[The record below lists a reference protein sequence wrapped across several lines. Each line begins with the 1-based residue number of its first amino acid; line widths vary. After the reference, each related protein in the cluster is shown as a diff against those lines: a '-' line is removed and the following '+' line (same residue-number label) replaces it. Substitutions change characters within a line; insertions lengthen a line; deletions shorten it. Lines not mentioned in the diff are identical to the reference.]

1 MKEFDIRLPTRLT
14 ECKVLIYSLPYYSG
28 LTVIDGFIIDSAVDG
43 YTLQKTF
50 SAQPGLVL
58 ASEVEGTFKLV
69 HEAIQS
75 ELVLDSHMDLEA
87 LYKIIPEPSGIVLL
101 EEPARLFA
109 EGFLRASSG
118 IELESSLLDI
128 QISHS
133 LGRGESGFIINSS
146 VDGTLKVSHLADI
159 QSGFML
165 QSEAEFVPRIL
176 ARPIQGGIVISAAP
190 MRGTLQKMTK
200 GESSIIFSSEADA
213 ILSHSLGRMES
224 GFVIKSNS
232 PSMSKHSFFNGESG
246 FVLDA
251 APLDTKCLNR
261 FTVDNGILLTAE
273 LKNLCYLVCL
283 DIDNGIVLDTEAAG
297 TLVKV
302 LYGAESGII
311 LGTEASAATT
321 KAIHVESGIVLDT
334 EATGTPVKVMK
345 PEESGVV
352 IITESAADLKR
363 YRLLEETDDM
373 ALEEMDDDT
382 LEELDY
388 VWLT

>member
-75 ELVLDSHMDLEA
+75 ELVLDSHMDIEA

-109 EGFLRASSG
+109 ESFLRASSG

-128 QISHS
+128 QISRS

-190 MRGTLQKMTK
+190 MRSTLQKMTK
-200 GESSIIFSSEADA
+200 GENSIIFSSEADA

-297 TLVKV
+297 TLIKV

-311 LGTEASAATT
+311 LGTEASAAAT
-321 KAIHVESGIVLDT
+321 KAIRAESGIVLDT
-334 EATGTPVKVMK
+334 EATGIPVKVMK
-345 PEESGVV
+345 PEESGIV
-352 IITESAADLKR
+352 IDSEATADSKR
-363 YRLLEETDDM
+363 YRLLEELDNLELKDIDDM
-373 ALEEMDDDT
+373 T
-382 LEELDY
+382 LEELDW

>member
-43 YTLQKTF
+43 YTLQKAF
-50 SAQPGLVL
+50 NAQSGLVFT
-58 ASEVEGTFKLV
+58 SEVEGMSKLV

-75 ELVLDSHMDLEA
+75 GLVLDSHMDIEA
-87 LYKIIPEPSGIVLL
+87 LYKIIPESSGIVLL

-109 EGFLRASSG
+109 EGFLRVSSG
-118 IELESSLLDI
+118 IELNSSLIDI
-128 QISHS
+128 QVSRS
-133 LGRGESGFIINSS
+133 LGRGESGLVISSS

-165 QSEAEFVPRIL
+165 QSEVAFVPRIL

-200 GESSIIFSSEADA
+200 GKSSILFKSEADA

-224 GFVIKSNS
+224 GFVINSNN
-232 PSMSKHSFFNGESG
+232 PPMYKHGFLNGTSG
-246 FVLDA
+246 FVLNA
-251 APLDTKCLNR
+251 APLDTKRLNR

-273 LKNLCYLVCL
+273 LKNLCYLICFN
-283 DIDNGIVLDTEAAG
+283 IDNGIVLDTEATG
-297 TLVKV
+297 TLIKV
-302 LYGAESGII
+302 LYGTESGI
-311 LGTEASAATT
+311 LLNTEASAATI
-321 KAIHVESGIVLDT
+321 KAIHMENGIVLDA
-334 EATGTPVKVMK
+334 EATGIPIKMMK
-345 PEESGVV
+345 PEESGIV
-352 IITESAADLKR
+352 IDTESAADLKR
-363 YRLLEETDDM
+363 YRLLEEADDM
-373 ALEEMDDDT
+373 ALEEMDNDT